1 MVCKNRKC
9 GKEIPS
15 GSFFCLY
22 CGALQSVKKRTAHK
36 RAAGSGSITKLSGN
50 REKPYQAHRAAVTNE
65 DGDTI
70 RPIVGTFATY
80 AEAEEALLKDRIA
93 QAAPPTSEYIDFTLA
108 EIFEEW
114 KKTRDYKDLTK
125 GTQQNYDAAIKYL
138 KPFFNWKFREL
149 RKPQF
154 QQAIDA
160 AEDAGKSHSTM
171 EKIKAIS
178 TILSDFAC
186 ENDVIIKSYARN
198 VRLPAKAKKKAPEYF
213 SDIEVAKLEK
223 NMSDPIVEMIVVM
236 IYTGM
241 RISELTSLTKFDV
254 NIKEMLITGGV
265 KTDAGRDRTIP
276 IHPRIQPVFSR
287 LHATCE
293 KHIFEQESSIGNK
306 KYGTFK
312 IVKKPYRYEHFC
324 DLYFAAL
331 ERISIRRLTPHKAR
345 HTFFTRLDAK
355 CQDKLGMAM
364 VGGHSDPNFTERTY
378 VHPDVERLRN
388 VIACL

>member
-1 MVCKNRKC
+1 
-9 GKEIPS
+9 
-15 GSFFCLY
+15 
-22 CGALQSVKKRTAHK
+22 
-36 RAAGSGSITKLSGN
+36 
-50 REKPYQAHRAAVTNE
+50 
-65 DGDTI
+65 
-70 RPIVGTFATY
+70 
-80 AEAEEALLKDRIA
+80 
-93 QAAPPTSEYIDFTLA
+93 
-108 EIFEEW
+108 
-114 KKTRDYKDLTK
+114 
-125 GTQQNYDAAIKYL
+125 
-138 KPFFNWKFREL
+138 
-149 RKPQF
+149 
-154 QQAIDA
+154 
-160 AEDAGKSHSTM
+160 
-171 EKIKAIS
+171 
-178 TILSDFAC
+178 
-186 ENDVIIKSYARN
+186 
-198 VRLPAKAKKKAPEYF
+198 
-213 SDIEVAKLEK
+213 
-223 NMSDPIVEMIVVM
+223 MSDPIVEMIVVM

-287 LHATCE
+287 LYSTCE

-324 DLYFAAL
+324 DLYFASL
-331 ERISIRRLTPHKAR
+331 ERIGIRRLTPHKAR

-388 VIACL
+388 VISCL